1 MLTLITALALGWQS
15 KPDPIPAPSGVRVA
29 DERLLIQTKAGVI
42 AIALYPEVAPQNVEQ
57 VTRLVKAGV
66 YDGVTIPRIVPG
78 FVLQFSAPE
87 TEREPPLS
95 ADLRA
100 LIKPLPAEFNSTLKH
115 RRGVVNM
122 ARLDG
127 DINSATTSF
136 CIFLGDAPHLD
147 GQYTIIG
154 HVEYGMDVVDELVK
168 APLNGAR
175 PYETLS
181 IKKMFFVNGA
191 ELREKPPLPARSIV
205 FARPPGSNN
214 AGPDGVD
221 PLMVQLHERF
231 VLFSIGIVLMMLCV
245 LVPMMIPNLKPK
257 QAQTIQL
264 ISVLIG
270 GFLLVAALMPLSMEL
285 FQSPGTTKLGHA
297 IAILLFFGLLGI
309 FRLMSSFES
318 AT

>member
-1 MLTLITALALGWQS
+1 MLTLITVLALSWQN
-15 KPDPIPAPSGVRVA
+15 KPAPLPAPPGVKVA
-29 DERLLIQTKAGVI
+29 DERLLIQTKAGII
-42 AIALYPEVAPQNVEQ
+42 AIALYPEVAPKNVEQ
-57 VTRLVKAGV
+57 VTNLVKAGV

-87 TEREPPLS
+87 TEREPPLP
-95 ADLRA
+95 ANLRA
-100 LIKPLPAEFNSTLKH
+100 LIKPLPAEFSSTLKH

-181 IKKMFFVNGA
+181 IKKMFLVSGA
-191 ELREKPPLPARSIV
+191 ELREKPPLPARSIA
-205 FARPPGSNN
+205 FANLPGNN

-231 VLFSIGIVLMMLCV
+231 VLFSIGIILMMLCV
-245 LVPMMIPNLKPK
+245 LVPMMIPGLKPK

-270 GFLLVAALMPLSMEL
+270 GFLLVAALMPLSMDL

>member
-15 KPDPIPAPSGVRVA
+15 KPDPIPAPPGVKVA
-29 DERLLIQTKAGVI
+29 NERLLIQTKAGII
-42 AIALYPEVAPQNVEQ
+42 AIALYPEVAPRNVEQ
-57 VTRLVKAGV
+57 VTSLVKAGV
-66 YDGVTIPRIVPG
+66 YDGATIPRIAPG

-87 TEREPPLS
+87 TERQPPLP
-95 ADLRA
+95 ADLRT
-100 LIKPLPAEFNSTLKH
+100 LIKPLPAEFSSTLKH

-147 GQYTIIG
+147 GKYTIIG

-168 APLNGAR
+168 APLIGAR
-175 PYETLS
+175 PYETLP
-181 IKKMFFVNGA
+181 INKMFFVSGA
-191 ELREKPPLPARSIV
+191 ELREKPPLPARSIA
-205 FARPPGSNN
+205 FATPPGAVPS
-214 AGPDGVD
+214 GVD
-221 PLMVQLHERF
+221 PTVVHHHEQF
-231 VLFSIGIVLMMLCV
+231 ILFSIGIMLMMLCI
-245 LVPMMIPNLKPK
+245 LVPMMIPGMKPK

-270 GFLLVAALMPLSMEL
+270 GFLLVAALLPLSMDL
-285 FQSPGTTKLGHA
+285 FQTGTTKMGHA
-297 IAILLFFGLLGI
+297 IAILLFFGLLGV

>member
-1 MLTLITALALGWQS
+1 MLTLITALALGWQG
-15 KPDPIPAPSGVRVA
+15 KPVPNPAPPGIKVA
-29 DERLLIQTKAGVI
+29 DERLLIQTKAGII
-42 AIALYPEVAPQNVEQ
+42 AIALYPEVAPKNVEQ
-57 VTRLVKAGV
+57 VTNLVKAGV
-66 YDGVTIPRIVPG
+66 YDGTTIPRIAPG

-87 TEREPPLS
+87 TEREPPLP
-95 ADLRA
+95 ANLRA
-100 LIKPLPAEFNSTLKH
+100 LIKPLPAEFSSTLKH

-168 APLNGAR
+168 APLVGAR
-175 PYETLS
+175 PYETLP
-181 IKKMFFVNGA
+181 IKKMFMVDGA
-191 ELREKPPLPARSIV
+191 SLHEKPPLPARTLAFTS
-205 FARPPGSNN
+205 PPGSNN
-214 AGPDGVD
+214 AVPPGVD
-221 PLMVQLHERF
+221 PTVVHHHEQF
-231 VLFSIGIVLMMLCV
+231 ILFSIGIMLMMLCV
-245 LVPMMIPNLKPK
+245 LVPMMIPGMKPK

-270 GFLLVAALMPLSMEL
+270 GFLLVAALLPLSMDL
-285 FQSPGTTKLGHA
+285 FQTGTTKLGHA

>member
-1 MLTLITALALGWQS
+1 MLTLITVLALGWQG
-15 KPDPIPAPSGVRVA
+15 KPSPIPAPPGVKVA
-29 DERLLIQTKAGVI
+29 DERLLIQTKAGII
-42 AIALYPEVAPQNVEQ
+42 AIALYPEVAPRNVEQ
-57 VTRLVKAGV
+57 VTQLVKAGV
-66 YDGVTIPRIVPG
+66 YDGVNIPRIVPG

-87 TEREPPLS
+87 TEREPPLP
-95 ADLRA
+95 ADLQA
-100 LIKPLPAEFNSTLKH
+100 LIKPLPAEFSTTLKH

-175 PYETLS
+175 PYETLP
-181 IKKMFFVNGA
+181 IKRMFFVSGA

-205 FARPPGSNN
+205 FASPPGNN
-214 AGPDGVD
+214 GAVSPGVD
-221 PLMVQLHERF
+221 PSMIQSQDRP
-231 VLFSIGIVLMMLCV
+231 VLFSAGVMLMMLCV
-245 LVPMMIPNLKPK
+245 LVPMMIPSLKPK

-270 GFLLVAALMPLSMEL
+270 GFLLVAALMPLSMDL